1 MTTCYLG
8 IDPGLS
14 GAIAIYNP
22 ENGDLDVYD
31 MPTHAITV
39 NGKKKN
45 QIDLYQLGNLID
57 TLKHKVKLA
66 VVERVS
72 SMPGQGV
79 ASVFSFGFSAGVA
92 QGVLAANLI
101 PMVLVPPA
109 VWKRKYGLSSDK
121 DASRQRASQLLPQ
134 HSKQWPLKKHDGRAE
149 SALLAHYGASQH
161 QNF

>member
-101 PMVLVPPA
+101 PMVLVRYGNGSMASPATRTPPA
-109 VWKRKYGLSSDK
+109 SVRRSCCPNTRSN
-121 DASRQRASQLLPQ
+121 
-134 HSKQWPLKKHDGRAE
+134 GR
-149 SALLAHYGASQH
+149 
-161 QNF
+161 